1 MKFILTFFFTSI
13 FSSVFAINYFVSNIY
28 GDDDNNGTCLVSP
41 FKTIEKAATIMQ
53 AGDVC
58 YIRKGSYHETIN
70 VENINGSDDMPILF
84 TNYNNERVVM
94 DGTKSI
100 DSIWILFSENI
111 WRTTIN
117 FDIWQFC
124 LLTDQK

>member
-1 MKFILTFFFTSI
+1 MKFILTFFLSSI

-28 GDDDNNGTCLVSP
+28 GDDDNNGTSLVSP

-58 YIRKGSYHETIN
+58 YIRQGLYHETIN
-70 VENINGSDDMPILF
+70 VENINGSDGMPILF
-84 TNYNNERVVM
+84 TNYNNEKVVM

-100 DSIWILFSENI
+100 DSIWTPFRKHMAYNY
-111 WRTTIN
+111 
-117 FDIWQFC
+117 
-124 LLTDQK
+124 